1 MTKRGIFFVLYIS
14 KLSNEPFCIRLKKY
28 DYTASEKVN
37 KYRQKIFVV
46 NKSFVDKKAYTKS
59 C

>member
-1 MTKRGIFFVLYIS
+1 MSPKNDQEGNFFVLYIS

-37 KYRQKIFVV
+37 KQRQKNFVI
-46 NKSFVDKKAYTKS
+46 NKKF
-59 C
+59 CCW